1 MSPEQVEAARA
12 AAKDVLT
19 TWFWQFPPYADPTH
33 PPSEL
38 EYLLFKE
45 WLPEAMPELYR
56 AGRASS
62 ANLAARCDPL
72 VNRARAGDWDMHCT
86 LLRLA
91 ALLQAR
97 GEPLPPLLQEYMA
110 IDAPRFKRP
119 RGRRRG
125 GDWHTN
131 LGIAIAVVTLVN
143 DGVTRTRERRTKS
156 DAVRPTACSIVAEV
170 AVQLKSPIGR
180 TEGAVEK
187 IWERYHR
194 KAERLLSLRW

>member
-19 TWFWQFPPYADPTH
+19 TWFWHFPPYADPMH
-33 PPSEL
+33 PPYECM
-38 EYLLFKE
+38 YLVFKE
-45 WLPEAMPELYR
+45 WLPKTAPELYQSVGVFG
-56 AGRASS
+56 AD
-62 ANLAARCDPL
+62 LAAKCDH
-72 VNRARAGDWDMHCT
+72 VVTDARAGDWDAHC
-86 LLRLA
+86 
-91 ALLQAR
+91 ALLQLATVIQAR

-110 IDAPRFKRP
+110 VDAPRFKRP

-170 AVQLKSPIGR
+170 AVQLKAP
-180 TEGAVEK
+180 
-187 IWERYHR
+187 
-194 KAERLLSLRW
+194 

>member
-1 MSPEQVEAARA
+1 VYPPLGFEYLAFKEGLPGTAPDFCQSVEA
-12 AAKDVLT
+12 
-19 TWFWQFPPYADPTH
+19 FFSAD
-33 PPSEL
+33 
-38 EYLLFKE
+38 
-45 WLPEAMPELYR
+45 
-56 AGRASS
+56 
-62 ANLAARCDPL
+62 LAADHV
-72 VNRARAGDWDMHCT
+72 VNDARAGDWDAHCI

-91 ALLQAR
+91 IVIQAR

-110 IDAPRFKRP
+110 VDAPRFKRP

-125 GDWHTN
+125 GDYHTN
-131 LGIAIAVVTLVN
+131 LGIAVAVVTLVN

-170 AVQLKSPIGR
+170 AAQLKSPIGR